1 MWRETNVFGIFLPPL
16 LVYMAAA
23 AVLYVPVRLL
33 LIRLRLFRWMWNPP
47 LAETAIYLCIVGLLV
62 GWL

>member
-16 LVYMAAA
+16 LVYMAIA

-33 LIRLRLFRWMWNPP
+33 IIRLRLFRWVWNPP
-47 LAETAIYLCIVGLLV
+47 LAETAIYVCIVGLLV

>member
-1 MWRETNVFGIFLPPL
+1 MWRETNLFGIFLPPL

-23 AVLYVPVRLL
+23 LVVYVP
-33 LIRLRLFRWMWNPP
+33 IRLALSRLQLFRWMWNPP
-47 LAETAIYLCIVGLLV
+47 LAETAIYVCIVGILA